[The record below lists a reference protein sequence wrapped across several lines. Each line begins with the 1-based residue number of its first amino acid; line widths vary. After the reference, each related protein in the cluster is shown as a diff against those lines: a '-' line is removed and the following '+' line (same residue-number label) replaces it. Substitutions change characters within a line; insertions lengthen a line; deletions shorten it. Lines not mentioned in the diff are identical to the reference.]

1 MNDTVSE
8 ISRNSNINYNES
20 NYPQLYPELGS
31 PSVGPYI
38 SPSFNQNFPFNEKI
52 YGTMVCYNCLSVLL
66 IRKDWNYA
74 RCGECQKINK
84 IPNKNYIPLQQ
95 TNDNVYNNSNNF
107 YDNSMDKTELIGDLP
122 YVYGVVNCPYCTTE
136 NKITRDAK
144 RITCYKCANSFN
156 VNSNSNPK
164 YVRENL
170 TKVIHTGEY
179 IPVYQN
185 NNNQCNCS
193 NSIQF
198 FMLNRILE
206 EIKEKKKPLI
216 AYPTIFADPYGFN
229 YRDLIGDN
237 YYNYNN
243 RYGDLDNNR
252 KIRVPLS
259 YSQPKRKKENEPN
272 GFRITIKK
280 RNKDE
285 KGDKLSRSAS
295 SVFEKVFFT
304 NKLKDDFGK
313 KKEIEY

>member
-1 MNDTVSE
+1 MNDTLSE

-20 NYPQLYPELGS
+20 NYQQLYPELGS

-38 SPSFNQNFPFNEKI
+38 SSSFNQNFPYNEQI

-84 IPNKNYIPLQQ
+84 IPNKNYIPLHQSS
-95 TNDNVYNNSNNF
+95 DNIYNNSNNF
-107 YDNSMDKTELIGDLP
+107 YDDSINKTELIGDIP

-136 NKITRDAK
+136 NKITKDAK
-144 RITCYKCANSFN
+144 RITCYKCSNSFN
-156 VNSNSNPK
+156 VNSNNNPK
-164 YVRENL
+164 YVKETL

-179 IPVYQN
+179 IPVVQN
-185 NNNQCNCS
+185 NSHCNC
-193 NSIQF
+193 NNNIQL
-198 FMLNRILE
+198 FMLDKILQ

-216 AYPTIFADPYGFN
+216 AYPTIFADPYGFS
-229 YRDLIGDN
+229 YRDLIGAN

-243 RYGDLDNNR
+243 RYGDNDNNR
-252 KIRVPLS
+252 KIRIPLY
-259 YSQPKRKKENEPN
+259 YSQPKKKKENESN

-280 RNKDE
+280 RNKNED
-285 KGDKLSRSAS
+285 GNKLSRSAS

-304 NKLKDDFGK
+304 NKLKDDFSK
-313 KKEIEY
+313 KKEFEY